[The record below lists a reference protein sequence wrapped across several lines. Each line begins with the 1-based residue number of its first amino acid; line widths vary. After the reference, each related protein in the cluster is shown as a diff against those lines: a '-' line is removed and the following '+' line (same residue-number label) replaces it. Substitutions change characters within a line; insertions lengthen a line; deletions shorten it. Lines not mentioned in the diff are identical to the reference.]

1 MPFPFAS
8 ERRDPDADDSLPAT
22 TAPGAA
28 GPSARRE
35 RHDAFNEGRKAT
47 FLTALIKSGCLK
59 DAARAAGISAK
70 TIYNHQDSDAEFA
83 EDVRTA
89 LAMSATPVEMIAWRR
104 AVQGVEQEFAC
115 GGQVHVRRRY
125 SDHLLRLLL
134 QGSNPKKFGPNPGF
148 RRKRV
153 LRHERKEIERG
164 IRAEIAAEYRAREPD
179 MEQVQA
185 EILSKVEAMQRHS
198 TREKLANGWSQAPN
212 GYLIPPGYGPL
223 PGFDPDKA
231 GLAGA
236 DWGEEEWAVPPGDDG
251 EETPRDSV

>member
-1 MPFPFAS
+1 MPFPFAF
-8 ERRDPDADDSLPAT
+8 ERRDPDSVDDSRAHHIPDADDTPQ
-22 TAPGAA
+22 
-28 GPSARRE
+28 RRE

-47 FLTALIKSGCLK
+47 FLTALIKTGCLK

-70 TIYNHQDSDAEFA
+70 TVYNHQDSDPAFA

-104 AVQGVEQEFAC
+104 AVHGVEQEFAC

-153 LRHERKEIERG
+153 LRHERKEIERN
-164 IRAEIAAEYRAREPD
+164 IRAEIDAEYRAREPD
-179 MEQVQA
+179 MDEVQD
-185 EILSKVEAMQRHS
+185 EILRKVEALRRHS
-198 TREKLANGWSQAPN
+198 TRQKLATGWTQARG
-212 GYLIPPGYGPL
+212 GYLLPPGYGPL
-223 PGFDPDKA
+223 PGFDFA
-231 GLAGA
+231 GPAW
-236 DWGEEEWAVPPGDDG
+236 DEDG